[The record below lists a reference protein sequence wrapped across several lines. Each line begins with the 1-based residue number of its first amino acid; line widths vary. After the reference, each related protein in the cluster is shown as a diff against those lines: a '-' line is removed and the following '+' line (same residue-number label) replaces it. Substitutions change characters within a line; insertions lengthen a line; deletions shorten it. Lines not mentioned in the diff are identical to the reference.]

1 MTSGCLLGT
10 SAQGTQGTTP
20 LPHLYRAPASSS
32 WTRSPVGVVA
42 EAVHPL
48 GGGGSPVPD
57 GAGRHSRLPDGGPA
71 GHAATAHPD
80 SSWTTQHAF
89 DSIFAAEGVKTV
101 KTPPRTPRANC
112 YAEKW
117 THTARAE
124 RTDQMLIYGE
134 RRLRSALSQH
144 AGHYNRHRP
153 HQSRQ
158 QRPPGY
164 DDDQAAA
171 PLNLPVRRRDQR
183 VPPGRAAD
191 LMKHLVRH
199 HAMSSEGVH
208 GADTD
213 DLPYPGFSQQRS
225 VI

>member
-1 MTSGCLLGT
+1 MTSACLLGT

-71 GHAATAHPD
+71 GHAA
-80 SSWTTQHAF
+80 
-89 DSIFAAEGVKTV
+89 
-101 KTPPRTPRANC
+101 
-112 YAEKW
+112 
-117 THTARAE
+117 
-124 RTDQMLIYGE
+124 
-134 RRLRSALSQH
+134 
-144 AGHYNRHRP
+144 GH
-153 HQSRQ
+153 
-158 QRPPGY
+158 

-171 PLNLPVRRRDQR
+171 PLNLPVRRHDQR

-208 GADTD
+208 GTDTD
-213 DLPYPGFSQQRS
+213 DLPYPSFSQQRS